1 MYEEIFRET
10 KQLTEDEFG
19 NYVISHLLQNGTEED
34 KIYIIDEILDDL
46 CQLSMH
52 KSGSNV
58 VEKCLKYSPED
69 RRQDILDRF
78 CGLPLQG
85 NDVTLTSLMDN
96 KFGNYVIQRVYDLSS
111 KVGKEILVRK
121 IS

>member
-1 MYEEIFRET
+1 MYEEIFREVR
-10 KQLTEDEFG
+10 QLTEDEYG
-19 NYVISHLLQNGTEED
+19 NYVISHLLENGSEED
-34 KIYIIDEILDDL
+34 KVFIIDEILDDL
-46 CQLSMH
+46 CTLSMH

-58 VEKCLKYSPED
+58 VEKCLKHAPED

-85 NDVTLTSLMDN
+85 TWNDVTLTSLMDN

-111 KVGKEILVRK
+111 
-121 IS
+121 